1 MHVPKLVRP
10 TLLAFSVAALA
21 IACSSN
27 PTVQEVINQS
37 SPAICEKLKECS
49 PATFAQAY
57 PGGVDDCVTKTKDTS
72 AKKYGS
78 DLSKQ
83 SVCTDDE
90 VTKCLNDFK
99 AQACPAN
106 GSSPTVPCNC

>member
-1 MHVPKLVRP
+1 MRFLKLVRP
-10 TLLAFSVAALA
+10 SFFALSFAALA

-27 PTVQEVINQS
+27 PTVQEVIDQS
-37 SPAICEKLKECS
+37 SPPICEKLKECS
-49 PATFAQAY
+49 PTTFPLAY
-57 PGGVDDCVTKTKDTS
+57 PGGVTECVTKTKDAS

-78 DLSKQ
+78 DLSKS

-99 AQACPAN
+99 ALACPAD
-106 GSSPTVPCNC
+106 GSTPNVPCNC